1 MKRSFLGRLNYS
13 LMGRYMLEVIAR
25 YDASANFP
33 PENRWGLFPSVGLGW
48 KISDEKFFADNIKFI
63 SYMKLRAN
71 YGLIGEDRVA
81 NRLWQSRFT
90 QTTGM
95 LFGTTVT
102 NGLDPNVSPN
112 PNITWEKART
122 LNLGFDMNFLRGKF
136 NFTYDYFHRYNYDG
150 FDRLDNGVLPPT
162 AGVNTAV
169 VNYGK
174 SISWG
179 NEFTV
184 GYKER
189 IGRDWNINAD
199 VNFGF
204 SNSQLLQAY
213 YNPAR
218 LGTYGTNELGITIG
232 RDPRKYNGSN
242 YGYIATGI
250 LRTQA
255 DVDAILAKNPN
266 YLIGGQKPQVG
277 FMDYKDINGDG
288 RIDDNDV
295 TTMFERTTPYVAFGM
310 TFGVGYKTIKLQMNL
325 NLRVGGKSFYDS
337 EARKVPTTTQNA
349 PSFWNDHW
357 TPDNPNA
364 KFPRA
369 DAPLARENSTFW
381 AVSGTQSRINNM
393 VLSYTLPKH
402 ISEKYR
408 IPEFRAFLTGTN
420 LWNLINPLEYK
431 DPYTSNFANYPTL
444 RTLSLGL
451 NVSL

>member
-1 MKRSFLGRLNYS
+1 
-13 LMGRYMLEVIAR
+13 
-25 YDASANFP
+25 
-33 PENRWGLFPSVGLGW
+33 LFPSVGLGW
-48 KISDEKFFADNIKFI
+48 KISDENFFRKHFDFVD
-63 SYMKLRAN
+63 YMKIRAN
-71 YGLIGEDRVA
+71 YGLVGEDRVA
-81 NRLWQSRFT
+81 NRLWEERYT

-112 PNITWEKART
+112 PDITWEKAQT
-122 LNLGFDMNFLRGKF
+122 LNLGVDMNFLR
-136 NFTYDYFHRYNYDG
+136 NRLTFTYEYFNRYNYDG

-162 AGVNTAV
+162 AGINTAV
-169 VNYGK
+169 TNYGK

-179 NEFTV
+179 HEFTV
-184 GYKER
+184 GYREKFR
-189 IGRDWNINAD
+189 NGWGFNAD

-204 SNSQLLQAY
+204 GNSQVQQQY
-213 YNPAR
+213 YNPSR
-218 LGTYGTNELGITIG
+218 LGTYGTNELSIPIG

-242 YGYIATGI
+242 FGYIAKGI
-250 LRTQA
+250 LRTQS
-255 DVDAILAKNPN
+255 DVDALLAKNPN
-266 YLIGGQKPQVG
+266 YLIGGAKPQVG
-277 FMDYKDINGDG
+277 FMDFEDINGDG
-288 RIDDNDV
+288 KIDDNDV
-295 TTMFERTTPYVAFGM
+295 TTMFDRTTPLVSFGM
-310 TFGVGYKTIKLQMNL
+310 TFAVTYKTFKLQWNM

-337 EARKVPTTTQNA
+337 EARKVPTTTQGA

-381 AVSGTQSRINNM
+381 AVDGTQSRINNI
-393 VLSYTLPKH
+393 VFSYSLPK
-402 ISEKYR
+402 ELVQKWR
-408 IPEFRAFLTGTN
+408 VPECRLMITGTN
-420 LWNLINPLEYK
+420 LWNIVNPLDYK